1 MYTPSLPRLTE
12 EAQFGL
18 VQPGQEFY
26 LPNQPER
33 YIKVSPH
40 HAKYRTK
47 YTFRVHSFHPTER
60 VWRVVEQ

>member
-18 VQPGQEFY
+18 VQQGQEFC

-33 YIKVSPH
+33 YMKVSPAVARLRH
-40 HAKYRTK
+40 GKRLIDL
-47 YTFRVHSFHPTER
+47 RLHPTER

>member
-26 LPNQPER
+26 LPNQPDR
-33 YIKVSPH
+33 YMKVSP
-40 HAKYRTK
+40 AVARLRQGTRLVD
-47 YTFRVHSFHPTER
+47 FRFHPTER